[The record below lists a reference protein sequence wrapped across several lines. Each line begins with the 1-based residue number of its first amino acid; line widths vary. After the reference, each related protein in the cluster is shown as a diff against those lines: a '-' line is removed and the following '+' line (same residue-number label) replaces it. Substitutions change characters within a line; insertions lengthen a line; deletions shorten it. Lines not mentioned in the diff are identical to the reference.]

1 MKKLIATI
9 TAATLA
15 TVCLAQNRVGDIVRS
30 GDDFF
35 VYLTELKTPEGN
47 DEFQRNISIIRMQN
61 SALKHL
67 KDQMTAEHDNEKK
80 LYLDAQ
86 FKKLEG
92 EYKLNEKLMAES
104 YGFAPNRVYKQVYM
118 ASNICLVLKEGEIA
132 ELRMDGKPIDPQ
144 KMVTKGT
151 VSMYRTKSIE
161 GAQENEKLQNRLADL
176 MNVQLEIDR
185 TRKQLAETKDVVA
198 QKSLNEKIVQ
208 NENRIKAID
217 AEIRKAYDIPPA
229 RDYAVEVANSR
240 LYMLLNDK
248 EKKDIMQRI
257 AKAQKAAPKK

>member
-67 KDQMTAEHDNEKK
+67 KDQMTAEHDSEKK

-176 MNVQLEIDR
+176 MKQKTLL
-185 TRKQLAETKDVVA
+185 RK
-198 QKSLNEKIVQ
+198 
-208 NENRIKAID
+208 NR
-217 AEIRKAYDIPPA
+217 
-229 RDYAVEVANSR
+229 
-240 LYMLLNDK
+240 
-248 EKKDIMQRI
+248 
-257 AKAQKAAPKK
+257 

>member
-1 MKKLIATI
+1 MKKLIAAI

-15 TVCLAQNRVGDIVRS
+15 TVCLAQNRVGDIVKS

-47 DEFQRNISIIRMQN
+47 DEFQRNISIVRMQN

-67 KDQMTAEHDNEKK
+67 KDQIAAEHDNEKK
-80 LYLDAQ
+80 LFLDAK

-104 YGFAPNRVYKQVYM
+104 YGFAPNRIYKQVYM
-118 ASNICLVLKEGEIA
+118 ASNICIVLREGEIA

-144 KMVTKGT
+144 KMATKGA

-185 TRKQLAETKDVVA
+185 TRKQLAETKDVVV

-208 NENRIKAID
+208 SENKIKEID
-217 AEIRKAYDIPPA
+217 AEIRKAYGIPPA

-248 EKKDIMQRI
+248 EKKDVMQRM
-257 AKAQKAAPKK
+257 AKAQKSAPKK